1 MIFDTCRITRLIEK
15 GVGKTPLVSE
25 RADSH
30 HSSGFLSMGEA
41 LREAGNAEFRRLATH
56 FAECASVVGA
66 VDSLK
71 SQLSDK
77 RSPNLRGQLLQIA
90 TAQRV
95 VADIRVNPQQ

>member
-1 MIFDTCRITRLIEK
+1 MFDAAFRASLPIDFVFANT
-15 GVGKTPLVSE
+15 V
-25 RADSH
+25 ADS
-30 HSSGFLSMGEA
+30 LQ
-41 LREAGNAEFRRLATH
+41 LEFRRIATH

-95 VADIRVNPQQ
+95 VADIRVNPRQ